1 MEQQR
6 KKHNS
11 SCKNF
16 IYSLKI
22 IFSIDKVTPI
32 MQLLL
37 LFISLISSVYVTYEN
52 KLFLDTLGSDK
63 NVEVIIL
70 IILGIVGLNLLIN
83 LLSIIIGHIYS
94 YLLNIKL
101 YYKLYLRSHIPLFN
115 ADYENIESPEYKNI
129 YLQYKKYASNAVIGE
144 FSTVSRMIGSF
155 ISLILFG
162 TMVSTLNPFIIFGL
176 IIMSIIHFFVKKPLV
191 KLQHNMNIF
200 LVENNRKFDY
210 STSVSTDFSN
220 AKEVRIYNMSQWLK
234 SITDGCMMEHRKLHG
249 KLQWGTFGVGVCH
262 QLLRLLRDGF
272 AYIYLILLFADGNLT
287 SGDFVLYFTAISSF
301 SDTLNRFSEYFNE
314 IHKYNLQIDEIRK
327 IEQIKSS
334 RNRDAGLPIPQ
345 DNIEIEFRNVSFRY
359 PNAEKY
365 AIKKLNLTINKK
377 EKVALVGINGAGK
390 TTFVKLLCG
399 LYIPTEGVIYLNGH
413 PVNEYN
419 INEYYSIFAA
429 VFQDINIMPLTIAQN
444 IACTL
449 DNAKIDRD
457 RVLLAIDQVGL
468 YEKVKYLKNGIDT
481 FFDKEV
487 NKDAIDFSG
496 GEKQKLALARAIYA
510 KRPFFILDEPTSALD
525 PIAEYEMYMH
535 FNKITQNESTLFIS
549 HRLASTRF
557 CDRIIHLENGEIIEM
572 GTHEELMNNNGKYA
586 EMFNVQSQYYCEKV
600 KENDA

>member
-22 IFSIDKVTPI
+22 IFSIDKFTPI

-115 ADYENIESPEYKNI
+115 ADYDNIESPEYKNI

-272 AYIYLILLFADGNLT
+272 AYIYLILLFADGKLT
-287 SGDFVLYFTAISSF
+287 SGNFVLYFTAISSF

-334 RNRDAGLPIPQ
+334 RNRDAGLPIPR

>member
-1 MEQQR
+1 
-6 KKHNS
+6 
-11 SCKNF
+11 
-16 IYSLKI
+16 
-22 IFSIDKVTPI
+22 
-32 MQLLL
+32 
-37 LFISLISSVYVTYEN
+37 
-52 KLFLDTLGSDK
+52 
-63 NVEVIIL
+63 
-70 IILGIVGLNLLIN
+70 
-83 LLSIIIGHIYS
+83 
-94 YLLNIKL
+94 
-101 YYKLYLRSHIPLFN
+101 
-115 ADYENIESPEYKNI
+115 
-129 YLQYKKYASNAVIGE
+129 
-144 FSTVSRMIGSF
+144 
-155 ISLILFG
+155 
-162 TMVSTLNPFIIFGL
+162 
-176 IIMSIIHFFVKKPLV
+176 
-191 KLQHNMNIF
+191 
-200 LVENNRKFDY
+200 
-210 STSVSTDFSN
+210 
-220 AKEVRIYNMSQWLK
+220 MSQWLK

-272 AYIYLILLFADGNLT
+272 AYIYLILLFADGKLT
-287 SGDFVLYFTAISSF
+287 SGNFVLYFTAISSF

-334 RNRDAGLPIPQ
+334 RNRDAGLPIPR